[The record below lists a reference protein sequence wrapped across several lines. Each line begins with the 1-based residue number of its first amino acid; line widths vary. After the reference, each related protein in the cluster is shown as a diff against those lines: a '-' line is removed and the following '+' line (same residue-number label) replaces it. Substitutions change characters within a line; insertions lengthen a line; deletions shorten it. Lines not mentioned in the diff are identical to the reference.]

1 MKEHM
6 KTNVVIVDD
15 NADNLYLLK
24 SLMEKQGW
32 EVREAANGSA
42 ALQMIQDPIPD
53 LIVSDI
59 LMPVM
64 DGYTL
69 CQHCKADEKL
79 KTSLLSFIQQP
90 TRTEGRKICPG
101 TWCGP
106 VHYQAGGTINP
117 DSNPDQSAGRKEK
130 EFCSGEAPREEME
143 FFRHYNEIL
152 FTSLKRKYSTW
163 KWRTGNS
170 GSWKRSIA

>member
-79 KTSLLSFIQQP
+79 KNIPFVFYTATYTEPKDEKFARALGADRFIIKPEEPLTLIQILINLL
-90 TRTEGRKICPG
+90 EEKK
-101 TWCGP
+101 
-106 VHYQAGGTINP
+106 
-117 DSNPDQSAGRKEK
+117 KENFVAAK
-130 EFCSGEAPREEME
+130 PPR
-143 FFRHYNEIL
+143 
-152 FTSLKRKYSTW
+152 
-163 KWRTGNS
+163 
-170 GSWKRSIA
+170 